1 MNSLAFDMIYA
12 VSQGKCIA
20 KKYYLLAMGL
30 HNMTGQRHVIDIV
43 NRLGHC
49 INYNTT
55 CEIKPA
61 LAKKTRADAEHQAAY
76 N

>member
-1 MNSLAFDMIYA
+1 MNSLASMIYA
-12 VSQGKCIA
+12 VSQGKCIT
-20 KKYYLLAMGL
+20 KKHYLLAMGF
-30 HNMTGQRHVIDIV
+30 HNMTSQRHVIDTV

-55 CEIKPA
+55 CETETA
-61 LAKKTRADAEHQAAY
+61 LAKK